1 MREPGQF
8 MVKIEL
14 VYVAVDRST
23 VHMVLDLKQG
33 ATVFDA
39 LNASGIYNTH
49 PETRNMVVGIYAKQV
64 SLEHVLQEGDR
75 VEIYRPLVL
84 DPKEKR
90 RQKATSIRRRV

>member
-1 MREPGQF
+1 MREPRQF

-14 VYVAVDRST
+14 VYVAVDKST
-23 VHMVLDLKQG
+23 VHMTLDLKQG

-39 LNASGIYNTH
+39 LNVSGIYETH
-49 PETRNMVVGIYAKQV
+49 PETRNMAVGIYAKQV
-64 SLEHVLQEGDR
+64 SLEHVLHEGDR

-90 RQKATSIRRRV
+90 RQKAINIRRNS

>member
-1 MREPGQF
+1 
-8 MVKIEL
+8 MVKVEL
-14 VYVAVDRST
+14 VYVTIEKTT
-23 VHMVLDLKQG
+23 VHIILDLQDG

-39 LNASGIYNTH
+39 LKASGIFNTH
-49 PETRNMVVGIYAKQV
+49 PETRDMPVGIYAKQV

-90 RQKATSIRRRV
+90 RQKATSTRR